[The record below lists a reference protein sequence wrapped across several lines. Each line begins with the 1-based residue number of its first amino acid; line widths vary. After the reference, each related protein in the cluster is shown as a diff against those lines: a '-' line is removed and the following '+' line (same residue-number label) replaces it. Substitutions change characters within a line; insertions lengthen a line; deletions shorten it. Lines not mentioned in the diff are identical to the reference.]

1 MWVNKPFFKYASGL
15 ILILLIIF
23 LFGKID
29 YFIWPFQ
36 KFIITLFFPILI
48 AGLVYYILRPIAHW
62 LSRYMPLAISIL
74 LIYLLF
80 GVLGYFTLKTAGPM
94 VISQVSHLMDIVPD
108 RAEALADTSRTIL
121 EERSPDF
128 LSVEKIKDYAM
139 DYLDEFPQKISTNA
153 VTIFSTITSILTT
166 IVIVPFIVFYFL
178 KDGHKLKPYL
188 LRHIPQSVETEGS
201 RILADV
207 DKTLSTYIVGQFII
221 AVADGAMM
229 YIGYLIIGLENAL
242 VFAIFATLLTVI
254 PFLGPFIGII
264 PALISSLLISPFMAL
279 KVLILM
285 IIVQQV
291 EGHLITPQVMGKR
304 LDIHPLTVI
313 FLLLV
318 AGSLYGFIGI
328 LIAIPAYSVI
338 KVIVNNFIRFYKLR
352 NNTLEQKEG

>member
-15 ILILLIIF
+15 ILILVIIY
-23 LFGKID
+23 LLGKID

-48 AGLVYYILRPIAHW
+48 AGLVYYILRPVVQY
-62 LSRYMPLAISIL
+62 LSRYMPLAMSII

-80 GVLGYFTLKTAGPM
+80 GSIGYYVFKTTAPLI
-94 VISQVSHLMDIVPD
+94 ISQISHLVDVVPD
-108 RAEALADTSRTIL
+108 RAESIAETSRTIL
-121 EERSPDF
+121 EERSPEF
-128 LSVEKIKDYAM
+128 ISVEVIKDYAT
-139 DYLDEFPQKISTNA
+139 DYLEEFTQKVTTNA
-153 VTIFSTITSILTT
+153 VTIFSTITSILTI

-188 LRHIPQSVETEGS
+188 LRHIPHSVEAEGS
-201 RILADV
+201 KILAEV

-221 AVADGAMM
+221 ALADGAMM
-229 YIGYLIIGLENAL
+229 YVGYLIIGLENAL

-318 AGSLYGFIGI
+318 AGSLYGFVGI
-328 LIAIPAYSVI
+328 LIAIPAYSVL
-338 KVIVNNFIRFYKLR
+338 KVIVKNFIRFYKLR
-352 NNTLEQKEG
+352 NNTLVQKES